1 MILINFFFISFALG
15 DISVQNRHSVDNVS
29 ERDFLRTEGDPGASG
44 YTIKEAVALTQSVV
58 SLCSD
63 CMILEWYSV
72 WFSCIINF
80 ADVWAKQCKIFMLS
94 WYIINYSQK
103 WFPNEILIITT
114 DIFFCLFS
122 SSILVYVWPFQI
134 PGQRALA
141 LHLIFS
147 VLDKALHNINQKPV
161 GSTLGDVNKLD
172 RSTDWE
178 AIWAFAL
185 GPEPELVLSLRWIPS
200 ECLYC
205 WFPLFYQCM
214 LLYYAFGKLTFII
227 ISSRGIILSLDFH

>member
-44 YTIKEAVALTQSVV
+44 YTIKEAVALTRSVV

-63 CMILEWYSV
+63 CMIFEWYSV

-114 DIFFCLFS
+114 DIFFRFQDNEPLLCIWS
-122 SSILVYVWPFQI
+122 SQFLIRRYIILIRSQLDLLWEMLTNLTDLLT
-134 PGQRALA
+134 GRLSGL
-141 LHLIFS
+141 LHL
-147 VLDKALHNINQKPV
+147 AQN
-161 GSTLGDVNKLD
+161 
-172 RSTDWE
+172 
-178 AIWAFAL
+178 
-185 GPEPELVLSLRWIPS
+185 LSL
-200 ECLYC
+200 
-205 WFPLFYQCM
+205 FYHWGEYH
-214 LLYYAFGKLTFII
+214 LNAYIA
-227 ISSRGIILSLDFH
+227 DFHCFISVCYYTMPLGSLHL